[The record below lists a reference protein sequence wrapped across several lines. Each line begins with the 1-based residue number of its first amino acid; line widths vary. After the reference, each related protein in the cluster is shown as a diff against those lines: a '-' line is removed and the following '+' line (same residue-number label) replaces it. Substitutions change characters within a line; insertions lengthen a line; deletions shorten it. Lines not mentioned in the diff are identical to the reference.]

1 MAQLLRSLAA
11 PEGPSSVSSP
21 HVKQLTTIIILAPG
35 ILIPLAP
42 TGTCIHMHTLTP
54 TNNNEK

>member
-11 PEGPSSVSSP
+11 PEGPSSVPSP

-35 ILIPLAP
+35 ILIPLGP
-42 TGTCIHMHTLTP
+42 TGTCIHMHTHAY
-54 TNNNEK
+54 K